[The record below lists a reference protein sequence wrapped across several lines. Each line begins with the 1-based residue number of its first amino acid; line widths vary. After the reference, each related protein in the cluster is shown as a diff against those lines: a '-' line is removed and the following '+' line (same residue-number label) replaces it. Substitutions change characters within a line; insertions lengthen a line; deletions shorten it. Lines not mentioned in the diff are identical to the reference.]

1 MDPKRHDGPNIDAPA
16 RVSPY
21 PQSRL
26 APPHDLVAM
35 AQEIE
40 RADAMVRAVTGG
52 KLEHI
57 ARQMRALKEEAERT
71 LVSAQRDADL
81 HRVACGFRKR
91 PGQVYHVYERAD
103 GSRYFSMLAPQEW
116 GQGPPHAHVG
126 SYRLEADMS
135 FTPAE
140 DVAALDRERLQLR
153 GLLK

>member
-1 MDPKRHDGPNIDAPA
+1 MSPKRHDGSNTDAPT

-21 PQSRL
+21 PKSRL

-40 RADAMVRAVTGG
+40 RADAMMRAVTGG

-71 LVSAQRDADL
+71 LESAQRDAEL
-81 HRVACGFRKR
+81 HRITCGFRKR
-91 PGQVYHVYERAD
+91 PGQIYHVYERGD

-116 GQGPPHAHVG
+116 REGPPHVHVG

-135 FTPAE
+135 FTNAQ
-140 DVAALDRERLQLR
+140 DVAAVDVERQELR

>member
-1 MDPKRHDGPNIDAPA
+1 MSSKRHDGPNVEAPT

-57 ARQMRALKEEAERT
+57 ARQMRALKAEAERT
-71 LVSAQRDADL
+71 LAAAERDAQL
-81 HRVACGFRKR
+81 HRIACGFRKR
-91 PGQVYHVYERAD
+91 PGQIYHVYVRPD
-103 GSRYFSMLAPQEW
+103 GCRYFSMLAPEEW
-116 GQGPPHAHVG
+116 PSGPPHPHEG
-126 SYRLEADMS
+126 SFRLEADMS
-135 FTPAE
+135 FTPADE
-140 DVAALDRERLQLR
+140 VAAMDRERAQLR